1 MSGVIDQGSWGICG
15 FVSVLNALHEQ
26 GKLKEFGKDLPL
38 TDIQQRLGAE
48 LITYLKMTKVE
59 RPAIANAILTF
70 TQSFGSPYNTF
81 KSIEDICARIA
92 TEMTKMLPPDEMY
105 YNQGGFGVALPPDA
119 VQDYVRFAG
128 LKARA
133 TQTIS
138 RNFSRD
144 ELVKLRDCIVAC
156 GRDPKKDMYNGLR
169 HWIYVNP
176 QGCLVNWGTSTDL
189 TTNPLPQEL
198 KDANFGYIPF
208 VVQLL

>member
-1 MSGVIDQGSWGICG
+1 MSGVIDQGRWGICG

-38 TDIQQRLGAE
+38 NDIQQRLGAE

-59 RPAIANAILTF
+59 RPAIASAILAF
-70 TQSFGSPYNTF
+70 TQSFGPPYSGY
-81 KSIEDICARIA
+81 KGIDDICTRIA
-92 TEMTKMLPPDEMY
+92 TEMTKTRPPGEMY
-105 YNQGGFGVALPPDA
+105 YNQGGMGIALPPQA

-128 LKARA
+128 LKANP
-133 TQTIS
+133 TLVGTLP
-138 RNFSRD
+138 FTKD
-144 ELVKLRDCIVAC
+144 ELLKHKDCIIAC
-156 GRDPKKDMYNGLR
+156 GRDPKTDQYSGLR

-189 TTNPLPQEL
+189 TKDSLP
-198 KDANFGYIPF
+198 AMNFGYIPF